1 MRRALLVTL
10 LLLLPAVGTALAA
23 TTATVEISNANANET
38 HFMKAFDA
46 PAMALGDF
54 DGDGKA
60 EIVAHNDNQYVYVLS
75 STQARVLAEYR
86 TDHPSGWG
94 VRPINDPAVADV
106 DNDGRLDIV
115 AVNSAGVVCVHEYAG
130 GTSTTS
136 MTFERRWC
144 KRMSTFDG
152 ETTGADAGAWVE
164 DVDGDGRKE
173 IFSQTEKIGQ
183 FAFNHDGSTRWAK
196 NGYGGNSGPLV
207 TDLEGDGR
215 KEALFF
221 GDGGEV
227 YARDASTGSQ
237 KWVFWAGN
245 HVRPA
250 SIPVAG
256 NAADLDGDGRREVVF
271 AARHAPADDTYYYDN
286 HMMVFVLNHNGA
298 LKAKWQPSWAHPLS
312 YTHPILHD
320 LDGDG
325 KRDILLQDWNTIGHK
340 PGNWEQLGPAHVAA
354 WTGTGQQL
362 WMTTL
367 DNTWSNDDLGL
378 ADVDGDGALEVI
390 AVGMGSGGMDGV
402 WYLDA
407 RTGAKEAHVGVG
419 HDWTVLRG
427 PVLGDLDGSGRLGWA
442 ISIHDSDW
450 GGAIKVF
457 QTDAACSAT
466 GFLGWQNNHRCG
478 GGTGTPPPDPTPPP
492 GDFTASFSTDGG
504 NEWWISVRV
513 DANRDLAGVDTRING
528 GSWKPLSL
536 KSWGAWAASYHAPSG
551 SVVEFRARS
560 TDGAQ
565 VVSGAYSWP
574 SGTPTSGGGTTPPP
588 PSDGSFDATFTGVK
602 GNEWW
607 VQASVSASGGTLA
620 KVDVSLN
627 GGAWKPL
634 ENKGWGWAASY
645 SIPSGTI
652 VQLRATSTTG
662 ATDLSG
668 CYKWT
673 TATAATCPDGSATP
687 PPPAGSTFAATF
699 SNVKGNEWWIQTDV
713 SVSGGTLAGVDA
725 RVDGGAWVALTKQ
738 SWGSWAKSVHA
749 PAGSSVELRA
759 RSTDGQ
765 SVVSAAYA
773 WPPG

>member
-1 MRRALLVTL
+1 MRRALLLACL
-10 LLLLPAVGTALAA
+10 LVLPFLGSASAA
-23 TTATVEISNANANET
+23 TTATVEVSNANANET
-38 HFMKAFDA
+38 NWMKAFDA

-54 DGDGKA
+54 DGDGQP

-75 STQARVLAEYR
+75 TTQPRVLAEYR

-115 AVNSAGVVCVHEYAG
+115 AVNSAGYVCVHEYVS

-136 MTFERRWC
+136 MTFAKQWC
-144 KRMSTFDG
+144 RRMSTFDG
-152 ETTGADAGAWVE
+152 STTGADAGAWVE
-164 DVDGDGRKE
+164 DVDGDGKKE
-173 IFSQTEKIGQ
+173 IFSQTEKIGH
-183 FAFNHDGSTRWAK
+183 FAYNWDGSTRWAK

-207 TDLEGDGR
+207 ADLEGDGR
-215 KEALFF
+215 KEVLFF

-237 KWVFWAGN
+237 KWVFWAGS

-250 SIPVAG
+250 SIPVSG
-256 NAADLDGDGRREVVF
+256 NAADLDGDGRKEVVF
-271 AARHAPADDTYYYDN
+271 AARDAPWDDTYYHDN
-286 HMMVFVLNHNGA
+286 HMMVFVLNYNGV

-320 LDGDG
+320 LNGDG

-354 WTGTGQQL
+354 FTGTGQQL

-378 ADVDGDGALEVI
+378 ADVDGDGALEVL
-390 AVGMGSGGMDGV
+390 AVGMSGGMDGV

-407 RTGAKEAHVGVG
+407 RTGAKEAHVAVG

-457 QTDAACSAT
+457 RTDAACSET
-466 GFLGWQNNHRCG
+466 GFLGWQNNHGCG
-478 GGTGTPPPDPTPPP
+478 DGAAPPPPPP
-492 GDFTASFSTDGG
+492 PTGDFSATFRTNGG
-504 NEWWISVRV
+504 NEWWVAVKV
-513 DANRDLAGVDTRING
+513 DANQPLAGVDARANG
-528 GSWKPLSL
+528 GAWRALSL
-536 KSWGAWAASYHAPSG
+536 RSWGEWAASFHVPDG

-560 TDGAQ
+560 TSGGEA
-565 VVSGAYSWP
+565 VSGGYRWP
-574 SGTPTSGGGTTPPP
+574 EGTPTSGTTPPP
-588 PSDGSFDATFTGVK
+588 PPPPDGTFDATFTNVK
-602 GNEWW
+602 GNAWW

-620 KVDVSLN
+620 KVDVRLD

-634 ENKGWGWAASY
+634 ADKGWGWAASY
-645 SIPSGTI
+645 SMPEGTV

-662 ATDLSG
+662 ATDLSD
-668 CYKWT
+668 CYRW
-673 TATAATCPDGSATP
+673 TAATPVTCPGGTTP
-687 PPPAGSTFAATF
+687 PPPPPDDSTFTATF
-699 SNVKGNEWWIQTDV
+699 HNVRGNEWWLETEV

-725 RVDGGAWVALTKQ
+725 RVNGGAWVALTKQ
-738 SWGSWAKSVHA
+738 SWGSWAKSIHA
-749 PAGSSVELRA
+749 PSGSTVEFRA
-759 RSTDGQ
+759 RSTDGETAT
-765 SVVSAAYA
+765 SAPYR
-773 WPPG
+773 WPPA